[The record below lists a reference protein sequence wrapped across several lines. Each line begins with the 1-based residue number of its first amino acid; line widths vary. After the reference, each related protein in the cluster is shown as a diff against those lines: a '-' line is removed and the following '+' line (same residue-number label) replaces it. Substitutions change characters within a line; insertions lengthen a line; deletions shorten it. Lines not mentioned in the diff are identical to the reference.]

1 MKAEG
6 GGREA
11 ELWEVKLNQTEM
23 HSDTAG
29 DVLIIPR

>member
-6 GGREA
+6 GGQET

-23 HSDTAG
+23 CSDTAG
-29 DVLIIPR
+29 GVLIIPR